1 MKHIWMKISTMLIAV
16 ALLFGCANN
25 NEAENEAEEAI
36 DASISI
42 TISEDEGEEIIS
54 EDDWD
59 IEEGDVLMDVLK
71 DHYDIEEDEGFIES
85 IEGVSPE
92 KDEEKAW
99 MYFVNDEMAEVG
111 AAEYEVEADD
121 DIIFDLQSYE

>member
-16 ALLFGCANN
+16 ALLVGRANN
-25 NEAENEAEEAI
+25 NEAENEAEGAI
-36 DASISI
+36 DASIST
-42 TISEDEGEEIIS
+42 TISEEEGEEIIS

-59 IEEGDVLMDVLK
+59 IEEGDLLMGVLK
-71 DHYDIEEDEGFIES
+71 DHYDIEEDEGFIEA

-99 MYFVNDEMAEVG
+99 MYFVNDEMAEV
-111 AAEYEVEADD
+111 
-121 DIIFDLQSYE
+121 

>member
-1 MKHIWMKISTMLIAV
+1 MKIITMIIEV
-16 ALLFGCANN
+16 VLLFGCSNN

-54 EDDWD
+54 EDEWD

-85 IEGVSPE
+85 IEGVSHE
-92 KDEEKAW
+92 EDEDKGW
-99 MYFVNDEMAEVG
+99 MNCVNDEHVEVVQ
-111 AAEYEVEADD
+111 AAD
-121 DIIFDLQSYE
+121 

>member
-1 MKHIWMKISTMLIAV
+1 MKIITMIIEV
-16 ALLFGCANN
+16 VLLFGCSNN

-54 EDDWD
+54 EDEWD

-92 KDEEKAW
+92 EDEEKAW

-121 DIIFDLQSYE
+121 DIVFDLQSYE

>member
-42 TISEDEGEEIIS
+42 TISEDEGEEIIY

-59 IEEGDVLMDVLK
+59 IEEGDVLMDVVK
-71 DHYDIEEDEGFIES
+71 AHYDIEEDEGFIEAS
-85 IEGVSPE
+85 EGVSPE

>member
-92 KDEEKAW
+92 EDEEKAW

-121 DIIFDLQSYE
+121 DIVFDLQSYE

>member
-1 MKHIWMKISTMLIAV
+1 MKHMWMKISTMLIAV

-25 NEAENEAEEAI
+25 NEAEEAI

-59 IEEGDVLMDVLK
+59 IEEGDVLIDVLK

-92 KDEEKAW
+92 EDEEKAW

-121 DIIFDLQSYE
+121 DIVFDLQSYE

>member
-59 IEEGDVLMDVLK
+59 IEEGDVLIDVLK

-92 KDEEKAW
+92 EDEEKAW

-121 DIIFDLQSYE
+121 DIVFDLQSYE

>member
-92 KDEEKAW
+92 EDEEKAW

>member
-121 DIIFDLQSYE
+121 DIVFDLQSYE